1 MKQTTTILEPFAL
14 DTNVLIYLEGDDIS
28 KRKIA
33 ETLLS
38 YSPVIPSQVITEFIN
53 VTRRLRK
60 IPKLQLIVEASAL
73 FRHCVIPPLK
83 HSTLDLAK
91 KLIDRYDFQIFDS
104 IVVALAI
111 EANCVTLY
119 SEDMQHNL
127 TVFRQLT
134 IINPFIK

>member
-14 DTNVLIYLEGDDIS
+14 DTNILIFLEGNDVS

-38 YSPVIPSQVITEFIN
+38 FDPVIPSQVISEFIN
-53 VTRRLRK
+53 VTRRLRR
-60 IPKLQLIVEASAL
+60 IPKNQLIAEASAL
-73 FRHCVIPPLK
+73 FRHCVIAPLE

-91 KLIDRYDFQIFDS
+91 NLIDKYDFQIFDS
-104 IVVALAI
+104 IIVATAL
-111 EANCVTLY
+111 EAKCVALY

-127 TVFRQLT
+127 MVFHQLK
-134 IINPFIK
+134 IINPFV

>member
-1 MKQTTTILEPFAL
+1 MMQTTTILEPFAL
-14 DTNVLIYLEGDDIS
+14 DTNVLIYLEGDDII

-38 YSPVIPSQVITEFIN
+38 YNPVIPSQVITEFIN

-73 FRHCVIPPLK
+73 FRHCLIPSLK

-91 KLIDRYDFQIFDS
+91 NLIDRYDFQIFDS

-111 EANCVTLY
+111 EANCVILY

-127 TVFRQLT
+127 TVFQQLK
-134 IINPFIK
+134 IINPFI